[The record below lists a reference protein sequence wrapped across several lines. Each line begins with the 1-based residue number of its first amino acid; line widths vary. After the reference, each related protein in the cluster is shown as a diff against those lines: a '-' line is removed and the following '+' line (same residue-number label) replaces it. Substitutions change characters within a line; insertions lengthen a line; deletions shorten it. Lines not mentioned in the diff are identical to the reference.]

1 MGKKGKKRLRCYLEI
16 YVFHLHVDGGFT
28 HFGVMVEIPEK
39 KEIQGRMANSLL
51 DILSQEGNAHFLMSL
66 WERRQETLM
75 PRKCLTL
82 VLRPLDFRTQCAF
95 PASLWYSP
103 VR

>member
-1 MGKKGKKRLRCYLEI
+1 
-16 YVFHLHVDGGFT
+16 
-28 HFGVMVEIPEK
+28 MVEILERN
-39 KEIQGRMANSLL
+39 EIQGRMADSLL

-95 PASLWYSP
+95 RASLWYSP